1 MPGRRG
7 YDPAF
12 GYDRG
17 FQGGARGYDRPFRG
31 GRYDR
36 GFGRGRYDAPYAGL
50 GPDYEPVPFPFVP
63 FGYDPMMG
71 PMAWSVPPA
80 YGPWT
85 GGAGRGPDRGP
96 RVPPRRSPTYGRGGD
111 RALRAWADRYG
122 YDVEYSIPPRPWPR
136 R

>member
-7 YDPAF
+7 YDPGF

-17 FQGGARGYDRPFRG
+17 FRAGPRG
-31 GRYDR
+31 YDR
-36 GFGRGRYDAPYAGL
+36 GFGRGRYDAPYGL
-50 GPDYEPVPFPFVP
+50 GPDYGPVPFPFVP

-80 YGPWT
+80 YGPW
-85 GGAGRGPDRGP
+85 GGGGPGYDRPP